1 MMFTL
6 AKREKNFVIGAA
18 CFLVIFFLFKLL
30 IFPFFENKDRMEKG
44 IITLE
49 GDLEKIIRLS
59 GEYEAYKGDS
69 QGIGQVL
76 ARRTRGFT
84 LRTFLQEK
92 ANEAGVVIARIDQ
105 FPSKDMGQFA
115 ESTMEVRL
123 EAVTLKQLEEYL
135 YRIESPEDLVSVP
148 TISIKQ
154 NKKEPGYHDVILRA
168 LTFEET

>member
-1 MMFTL
+1 MITL

-18 CFLVIFFLFKLL
+18 CFLGIFFLFQLI
-30 IFPFFENKDRMEKG
+30 IFPFFEKKDRMRKG
-44 IITLE
+44 IKTREIELE
-49 GDLEKIIRLS
+49 EVIRLC

-69 QGIGQVL
+69 QSIGQVL
-76 ARRTRGFT
+76 ARRKRGFT
-84 LRTFLQEK
+84 LRTFLQQK
-92 ANEAGVVIARIDQ
+92 ANEAGVIIGRINE
-105 FPSKDMGQFA
+105 FPSKETGSFI

-123 EAVTLKQLEEYL
+123 EAVTLQQLKEYL

-154 NKKEPGYHDVILRA
+154 NKREPGYHDVTLRA